1 MTAGWVLCLDELMCP
16 WLGLDSWHPDGM
28 PHISKI
34 IRKPKGV
41 GLEFI
46 SVWPMVKPR
55 LCCS

>member
-16 WLGLDSWHPDGM
+16 WLGLDSWHSNGM

-34 IRKPKGV
+34 IRKPKGG
-41 GLEFI
+41 GLEFKC
-46 SVWPMVKPR
+46 VADGEPR